1 MEEAVDIG
9 DRLLQARRNARCL
22 LSAAGNT
29 SVQFPEIKW
38 LLSTS
43 KCKQYDQS
51 NSRKLLGRIRVQ
63 NLSRVS
69 EVFSDSQ
76 EKLTRLIGNNRGN
89 QQRSSQK
96 KMRNSDAERS
106 RRKIMSLLLKYG
118 DDVHEVFLFSVM

>member
-29 SVQFPEIKW
+29 SVHFPEIKW
-38 LLSTS
+38 LLFTS

-51 NSRKLLGRIRVQ
+51 SSRKLLGRIRVQ

-69 EVFSDSQ
+69 EVSSDSQ
-76 EKLTRLIGNNRGN
+76 EKTDKTDW
-89 QQRSSQK
+89 Q
-96 KMRNSDAERS
+96 
-106 RRKIMSLLLKYG
+106 
-118 DDVHEVFLFSVM
+118 